1 MQQIFEA
8 MQKEWSAGRSAV
20 LVSVVGKSGS
30 VPRGSGAQM
39 LVGQAGLLCGTIGGG
54 PAEFDAVHKAQALLQ
69 SGQSGTHHYVL
80 RQNPAEDL
88 GAVCGGDVTVTFHF
102 APADNAAWTQLAED
116 VLDHL
121 AQQRPAYL
129 ILSDMPSLS
138 DVPTEAAPS
147 FPLPIRQRAII
158 FGAGHCSAAL
168 CPLLNT
174 LDFRVTV
181 FDDRPE
187 WNTVERFPTA
197 EKRIVGEFERIGDY
211 LALTGEDYVVVMTSG
226 HGHDYEVERQVLRQN
241 VAYLGVMGS
250 HSKTAV
256 VNEKLRADGF
266 DEVAIAS
273 VHAPIGTAI
282 GAVTPEELAVSI
294 AGEMI
299 RERAARREMSGA
311 FPHGCPVH

>member
-1 MQQIFEA
+1 MQQLFEA
-8 MQKEWSAGRSAV
+8 MHKEWSAGRNTI

-39 LVGQAGLLCGTIGGG
+39 LVGRTGLLCGTIGGG
-54 PAEFDAVHKAQALLQ
+54 PAEFDAVHKAQEFLRAE
-69 SGQSGTHHYVL
+69 QSGTHHYVL

-88 GAVCGGDVTVTFHF
+88 GAVCGGDVTVAFHF
-102 APADNAAWTQLAED
+102 APAGNAAWTQLAED

-129 ILSDMPSLS
+129 ILGDMPSLS
-138 DVPTEAAPS
+138 DVPTEVAPS
-147 FPLPIRQRAII
+147 FPLPIRQRTII

-168 CPLLNT
+168 CPLLTT
-174 LDFRVTV
+174 LGFRVIV

-197 EKRIVGEFERIGDY
+197 EKRIVGDFERIGDY

-226 HGHDYEVERQVLRQN
+226 HGHDYQVERQVLGQN
-241 VAYLGVMGS
+241 LAYLGVMGS
-250 HSKTAV
+250 HGKTAV
-256 VNEKLRADGF
+256 VNEKLRSDGF
-266 DEVAIAS
+266 DEAAIAS

-282 GAVTPEELAVSI
+282 GAVTPEEIAVSI

-299 RERAARREMSGA
+299 RERTARREKGGA
-311 FPHGCPVH
+311 SPHGCPVQ

>member
-1 MQQIFEA
+1 MQQLFEA
-8 MQKEWSAGRSAV
+8 MQKEWSAGRNTI

-30 VPRGSGAQM
+30 VPRGSGAQI

-54 PAEFDAVHKAQALLQ
+54 PAEFDAVHKAQEFLRTE
-69 SGQSGTHHYVL
+69 QSGTHHYVL

-88 GAVCGGDVTVTFHF
+88 GAVCGGDVTVAFHF
-102 APADNAAWTQLAED
+102 APAGNAAWTQLAED

-129 ILSDMPSLS
+129 ILGDMPSLS
-138 DVPTEAAPS
+138 NVPTETAPS

-168 CPLLNT
+168 CPLLDT
-174 LDFRVTV
+174 LGFRVTV
-181 FDDRPE
+181 FDDRSE
-187 WNTVERFPTA
+187 WNTAERIPTA
-197 EKRIVGEFERIGDY
+197 EKRIVGEFDRIGDY
-211 LALTGEDYVVVMTSG
+211 LTLTGEDYVVVMTSG
-226 HGHDYEVERQVLRQN
+226 HGHDYQVERQVLGQN

-256 VNEKLRADGF
+256 VNEKLRSVGF
-266 DEVAIAS
+266 DAAAIAS
-273 VHAPIGTAI
+273 VHAPLGTAI

-311 FPHGCPVH
+311 FPHGCPVQ

>member
-1 MQQIFEA
+1 MQQLFEA
-8 MQKEWSAGRSAV
+8 MQKEWSAGRNAV

-39 LVGQAGLLCGTIGGG
+39 LVGSDGLLCGTIGGG
-54 PAEFDAVHKAQALLQ
+54 PAEFDAVHRAQELLKA
-69 SGQSGTHHYVL
+69 GQSGTHHYVL

-88 GAVCGGDVTVTFHF
+88 GAVCGGDVTVAFHF
-102 APADNAAWTQLAED
+102 APVENADWAALAQE

-121 AQQRPAYL
+121 TRQEPAYL
-129 ILSDMPSLS
+129 ILSDMPILS
-138 DVPTEAAPS
+138 PVPTERFSS

-168 CPLLNT
+168 CPLLDT
-174 LDFRVTV
+174 LGFRVTV
-181 FDDRPE
+181 FDDRPD
-187 WNTVERFPTA
+187 WNTAERFPTA
-197 EKRIVGEFERIGDY
+197 EKRIVGDFERIGDY
-211 LALTGEDYVVVMTSG
+211 LTLTGEDYVVVMTSG
-226 HGHDYEVERQVLRQN
+226 HGHDYQVERQVLGQN

-250 HSKTAV
+250 HGKTAV
-256 VNEKLRADGF
+256 VNEKLRSDGF
-266 DEVAIAS
+266 EEAAIAA

-299 RERAARREMSGA
+299 RERAARREQSGTS
-311 FPHGCPVH
+311 PHGCPVQ

>member
-1 MQQIFEA
+1 MQQIFETLKA
-8 MQKEWSAGRSAV
+8 EWSAGRNAM

-39 LVGQAGLLCGTIGGG
+39 LVGKAGLLCGTIGGG
-54 PAEFDAVHKAQALLQ
+54 PAEFDAVYKAQELLKA
-69 SGQSGTHHYVL
+69 GQSGTHHYVL

-88 GAVCGGDVTVTFHF
+88 GAVCGGDLTVAFHF
-102 APADNAAWTQLAED
+102 APAGDAAWGALAED
-116 VLDHL
+116 VSDHL
-121 AQQRPAYL
+121 AHQCPAYL
-129 ILSDMPSLS
+129 ILGDMPTLS
-138 DVPTEAAPS
+138 DVPTETAPS

-174 LDFRVTV
+174 LGFRVTV

-187 WNTVERFPTA
+187 WNTAERFPTA
-197 EKRIVGEFERIGDY
+197 EQRIVGEFERIGDY

-226 HGHDYEVERQVLRQN
+226 HGHDYQVERQVLGQN